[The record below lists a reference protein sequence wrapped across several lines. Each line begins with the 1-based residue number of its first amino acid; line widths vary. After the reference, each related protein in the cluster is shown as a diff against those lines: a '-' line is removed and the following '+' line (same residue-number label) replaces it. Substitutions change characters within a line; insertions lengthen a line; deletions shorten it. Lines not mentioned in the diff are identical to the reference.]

1 MSTRTSSLVGTS
13 NPVPTVTLFPETP
26 RVIYQRNPLVEVIC
40 QLRFPSILRI
50 ATEAPASFQESIR
63 SRYPFFREERSV
75 NLVPGVPEEIAKVI
89 QSEAQ
94 QTTAALRYSFT
105 SEDEKWQAHLT
116 RDFLALTT
124 TDYSR
129 WEDFEGHLTELIK
142 AVLDNYS
149 PGFYTRIGLRY
160 RDVVRPLELG
170 LADWE
175 WKDLLKPEIAG
186 ELGSS
191 LVCNAVEVAKRELV
205 LRLPGGGQLKVRHG
219 LVTPNGETVTDPQFL
234 IDADFFINSRTETN
248 DAFGH
253 LKRFNREAG
262 NFFRWCIQEK
272 LHDALRP
279 QSVPRS

>member
-1 MSTRTSSLVGTS
+1 M
-13 NPVPTVTLFPETP
+13 PTVTLFPETP

-50 ATEAPASFQESIR
+50 ASEAPASFQESIR
-63 SRYPFFREERSV
+63 SRYPLFREERSV

-94 QTTAALRYSFT
+94 QTTSALRYSFS

-124 TDYSR
+124 PEYRR
-129 WEDFEGHLTELIK
+129 WEEFEGHLTELIQ
-142 AVLDNYS
+142 ALLENYS
-149 PGFYTRIGLRY
+149 PGFYSRIGLRY
-160 RDVVRPLELG
+160 RDVIRRSELG

-191 LVCNAVEVAKRELV
+191 LVCKAVEVVKRELV
-205 LRLPGGGQLKVRHG
+205 LRLPEGGKLKVRHA
-219 LVTPNGETVTDPQFL
+219 LVTPNGETVTEAQFL
-234 IDADFFINSRTETN
+234 IDADFFIDSRTETN

-262 NFFRWCIQEK
+262 HFFRWCIQEK
-272 LHDALRP
+272 LHEALRP